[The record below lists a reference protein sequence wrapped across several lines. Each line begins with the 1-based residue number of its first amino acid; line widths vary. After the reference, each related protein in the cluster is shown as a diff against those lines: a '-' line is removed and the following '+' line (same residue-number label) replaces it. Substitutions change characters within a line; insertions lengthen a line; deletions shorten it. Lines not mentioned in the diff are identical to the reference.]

1 MITVKVMVADGVID
15 PIEHTGSYKALG
27 VQSIK
32 SLLER
37 DVHLKT

>member
-1 MITVKVMVADGVID
+1 MITVKVADGVID
-15 PIEHTGSYKALG
+15 PIEYTGGYKALG